1 MRQLPHF
8 WVLLDIPVRPMKY
21 GKGYM
26 LASSS
31 NSCLSCLPCRV
42 FLVKFAVPRPLG
54 TRLWAGVQMQTV
66 TGKYTHGYYEMECTI
81 GKGNFAVVKLATH
94 IVTKTKVSS
103 FSKNFDTNSVF
114 CVTFGLELVLVQ
126 CYELLLLAKWSLP
139 SW

>member
-1 MRQLPHF
+1 MRNVIGVNKMAGRLAGRSHGALG
-8 WVLLDIPVRPMKY
+8 VGGPVR
-21 GKGYM
+21 
-26 LASSS
+26 
-31 NSCLSCLPCRV
+31 V
-42 FLVKFAVPRPLG
+42 
-54 TRLWAGVQMQTV
+54 
-66 TGKYTHGYYEMECTI
+66 GYYEMECTI